1 MPWDGVVTD
10 WSPESLGRP
19 GGEPWGNQGWELK
32 QNPCTQRTVDKGIM
46 SPTGPHSD
54 GEGLDDGTL
63 ISRAQSGDR
72 EAFAGLV
79 RRYQRLVFRVVGGF
93 LRNPADVEDVAQDV
107 FLKAYAA
114 LPGFRPMAPFAPWI
128 VQIATRATYDR
139 LRQRGRN
146 QSREVGWEDLP
157 MGEQLAASQ
166 LAAHG
171 HTDEQA
177 AARDLADRL
186 LASLSPKDRMALVLA
201 DGLGYSAAE
210 VGKALGVS
218 ALAVRLRLHRARQK
232 ARQAAGRL
240 VGGIPDET

>member
-1 MPWDGVVTD
+1 
-10 WSPESLGRP
+10 
-19 GGEPWGNQGWELK
+19 
-32 QNPCTQRTVDKGIM
+32 M

-54 GEGLDDGTL
+54 GERIDDGTL
-63 ISRAQSGDR
+63 ISQAQSGDR

-93 LRNPADVEDVAQDV
+93 LRNQADIEDVAQDV
-107 FLKAYAA
+107 FMKAYAA
-114 LPGFRPMAPFAPWI
+114 MPGFRTTAPFAPWI
-128 VQIATRATYDR
+128 VQIAVRTTYDR

-146 QSREVGWEDLP
+146 RSREVGWEDLP
-157 MGEQLAASQ
+157 GTEQLAASQ
-166 LAAHG
+166 LATHG
-171 HTDEQA
+171 HTEQQA

-186 LASLSPKDRMALVLA
+186 LASLSPKDRMALILA

-232 ARQAAGRL
+232 ARQVAGQL
-240 VGGIPDET
+240 VGGIPDDA

>member
-1 MPWDGVVTD
+1 
-10 WSPESLGRP
+10 
-19 GGEPWGNQGWELK
+19 
-32 QNPCTQRTVDKGIM
+32 M
-46 SPTGPHSD
+46 SQAGPHSD

-93 LRNPADVEDVAQDV
+93 LRNSADIEDVAQDV
-107 FLKAYAA
+107 FLKAYVAM
-114 LPGFRPMAPFAPWI
+114 PGFRTMAPFAPWI
-128 VQIATRATYDR
+128 VQIAVRTTYDR

-146 QSREVGWEDLP
+146 RSREVGWEDLP
-157 MGEQLAASQ
+157 ATEQLAASQ
-166 LAAHG
+166 LATHG

-186 LASLSPKDRMALVLA
+186 LASLSPKDRMALIMA

-218 ALAVRLRLHRARQK
+218 ALAIRLRLHRARQK
-232 ARQAAGRL
+232 ARQAAGQL
-240 VGGIPDET
+240 VGGIPDEK

>member
-1 MPWDGVVTD
+1 
-10 WSPESLGRP
+10 
-19 GGEPWGNQGWELK
+19 
-32 QNPCTQRTVDKGIM
+32 M

-93 LRNPADVEDVAQDV
+93 LRNQADIEDVAQDV
-107 FLKAYAA
+107 FMKAYAA
-114 LPGFRPMAPFAPWI
+114 MPGFRTMSPFAPWI
-128 VQIATRATYDR
+128 VQIAVRTTYDR

-146 QSREVGWEDLP
+146 RSREIGWEDLP
-157 MGEQLAASQ
+157 ATEQLAASQ
-166 LAAHG
+166 LATHG
-171 HTDEQA
+171 HTEDRI

-186 LASLSPKDRMALVLA
+186 LASLSPKDRMALIMS

-218 ALAVRLRLHRARQK
+218 PLAIRLRLHRARQK
-232 ARQAAGRL
+232 ARKVAGEL